1 MSTMPSDLKRRFA
14 LFDQV
19 AELPP
24 GARAA
29 WFAALQ
35 ASEPEHVTAVQAML
49 SELDQS
55 STHPEKSPSLIGVSA
70 REFEAQVDVAAAPD
84 VSAPIGSGDVVGA
97 WQLERKIG
105 EGGMG
110 AVWLAARR
118 DGHFDGH
125 AAIKFLRTGLGKTD
139 LVDRFLRERRLLA
152 RLTHPGIAR
161 LLDAGTH
168 QAEPYLVMEYID
180 GVPITDWAGGHAPQ
194 LAQRIGLLL
203 KVCRATEYAHGQ
215 LIVHRDIK
223 PSNVVVSHAGEPA
236 LLDFGIAKLM
246 DDVDPGG
253 ATSLTHL
260 TGRGFT
266 LGYCAPEQVTGEA
279 TGVAADVFSLG
290 VLAFELITG
299 AMPFAGE
306 NRTALEHAIVHTEA
320 KSIAKALQGAPTSV
334 AGRPTDAARAQGD
347 LDAIVAKALR
357 KNPADRYTTVGAF
370 AADLERWLNNLP
382 VEARRGN
389 WRYTTRLWLRRN
401 RLVAALASV
410 AFVAVSA
417 GLVVALW
424 QTQRAQQEAK
434 RATQVAD
441 YLGELIQS
449 ASPDNHGGSWPTVL
463 ALLEQSEKDLATKF
477 ADDPKTHA
485 LLLGRLVETND
496 ALNRDAVTLA
506 QLEQLQQLLAQTES
520 ADSDESLDTLKHK
533 AQILRRLNREA
544 EAVAIEEPL
553 LPKFAARYGAKS
565 EEYGR
570 LLQGYSSSLA
580 GVGRMQEARESLKQ
594 GAAIMT
600 KLYPNDLAKRIDVVN
615 DAAVLLTQQA
625 LWREALQT
633 LATIEGDLPA
643 MAKLGGQQVRDSLI
657 MRGNLEAMRLRLGQY
672 EGLEARLTKV
682 IAEME
687 TLLGKSNA
695 LVFDSIVR
703 LQNLACEMGR
713 FQECLSIGQGL
724 LTRLQE
730 PGTSPSAL
738 LNAEL
743 WVLSQQ
749 GRMGLMKPDRAKA
762 DLQRM
767 LAAAP
772 SAIPGAGAVRADFY
786 RRLSDAAAG
795 VGALDIADRAQA
807 LARVDLAAI
816 NNSNPES
823 VAAINRTAAL
833 TAYLRGDPKRAL
845 ELLQDRFALYEKS
858 AEGDSPRRATLWL
871 QRALFEAELDPTA
884 AAQSLAQSKA
894 TFARLGGPQPQWK
907 ALLAYAELRVGP
919 DNANPAALR
928 TAEDLVDKAF
938 ARPRPTP
945 WRVPTM
951 ASL

>member
-1 MSTMPSDLKRRFA
+1 MSATTSDLKRRFA
-14 LFDQV
+14 LFDEV

-24 GARAA
+24 GERAA
-29 WFAALQ
+29 WFVALQ
-35 ASEPEHVTAVQAML
+35 ISEPEHVSAVQAML
-49 SELDQS
+49 DELNQS
-55 STHPEKSPSLIGVSA
+55 SSHPEQSPSLIGVSA
-70 REFEAQVDVAAAPD
+70 REFEAQVDVAASPD
-84 VSAPIGSGDVVGA
+84 IGASVNAGDVVGP

-118 DGHFDGH
+118 DGNFDGH
-125 AAIKFLRTGLGKTD
+125 AAIKFLRTGLGKTE

-299 AMPFAGE
+299 TMPFAGE

-320 KSIAKALQGAPTSV
+320 KSIARALQGAPSSV

-357 KNPADRYTTVGAF
+357 KNPADRYPTVGAF
-370 AADLERWLNNLP
+370 AADLERWLNNQP

-389 WRYTTRLWLRRN
+389 WHYKTRLWLRRN
-401 RLVAALASV
+401 RLVATLASV
-410 AFVAVSA
+410 AFLAISA

-424 QTQRAQQEAK
+424 QTQRAQQEAQ

-485 LLLGRLVETND
+485 LLLARLIDTND
-496 ALNRDAVTLA
+496 ALNRDVVALG
-506 QLEQLQQLLAQTES
+506 QLQQLQHLLAQTES
-520 ADSDESLDTLKHK
+520 PDSDESLDTLKHT
-533 AQILRRLNREA
+533 AQILRRLNRNA
-544 EAVAIEEPL
+544 EAMAIEVPL

-570 LLQGYSSSLA
+570 LLQGHSSSLA
-580 GVGRMQEARESLKQ
+580 GVGRMQEAKERLVQ

-615 DAAVLLTQQA
+615 DSAVLLAQQA
-625 LWREALQT
+625 LWREALDT

-643 MAKLGGQQVRDSLI
+643 LASKGGQKVRDALI
-657 MRGNLEAMRLRLGQY
+657 MRGNLEAMRIRLGRY
-672 EGLEARLTKV
+672 EGVEVRLTK
-682 IAEME
+682 IISELE
-687 TLLGKSNA
+687 TLLGKNNP
-695 LVFDSIVR
+695 LVIASTIR
-703 LQNLACEMGR
+703 LQNLACETGR
-713 FQECLSIGQGL
+713 FQECLTTGRGL
-724 LTRLQE
+724 LARLKE
-730 PGTSPSAL
+730 PGTAPDAL

-743 WVLSQQ
+743 WVLSQE
-749 GRMGLMKPDRAKA
+749 GRMGLLTPDRAKVE
-762 DLQRM
+762 LQRM

-772 SAIPGAGAVRADFY
+772 PAMPGAGAERADFY

-795 VGALDIADRAQA
+795 AGQLNIADSAQA
-807 LARVDLAAI
+807 LARSDLAGI
-816 NNSNPES
+816 NNANPES
-823 VAAINRTAAL
+823 VAAVNRTAAL
-833 TAYLRGDPKRAL
+833 TAYLRGQPKRAL
-845 ELLQDRFALYEKS
+845 ELLQDRFAQYEKS

-871 QRALFEAELDPTA
+871 QRALFESEFDPTA
-884 AAQSLAQSKA
+884 ATQSLAQSKA
-894 TFARLGGPQPQWK
+894 MFARLGGPQPQWK
-907 ALLAYAELRVGP
+907 ALLVYVELRISP
-919 DNANPAALR
+919 ENASPAALR
-928 TAEDLVDKAF
+928 AAEDAVDLAF
-938 ARPRPTP
+938 ARPRPAP
-945 WRVPTM
+945 WRAPTM
-951 ASL
+951 PSL